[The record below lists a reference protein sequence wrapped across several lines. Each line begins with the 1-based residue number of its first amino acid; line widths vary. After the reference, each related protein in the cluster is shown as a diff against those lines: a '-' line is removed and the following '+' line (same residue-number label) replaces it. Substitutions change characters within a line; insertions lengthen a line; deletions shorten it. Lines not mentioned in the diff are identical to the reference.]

1 MSIFPILYGMAEAK
15 TDRPRGK
22 ELQEVISFCKTLV
35 FLLAAFFLLR
45 ATVVEAFKIP
55 SGSMIPTLMIGDQ
68 ILVTKFSYG
77 IRIPFKAEAL
87 YTFAEPTRGEIVV
100 FTRMDDSPFGSES
113 EINIVKRVIGLPGD
127 VVEVQGTT
135 LYLNNQPYPEPYAR
149 WKEGGR
155 ENFPATVVPEGQLF
169 LLGDNRDHSRDSR
182 TWPEH
187 FIDMKK
193 VKGKAVIIYWSWDS
207 LSRIG
212 TIIR

>member
-1 MSIFPILYGMAEAK
+1 MTNSPEVKKEKA
-15 TDRPRGK
+15 RGS
-22 ELQEVISFCKTLV
+22 ELQEVFSFCKTLV
-35 FLLAAFFLLR
+35 FLLVAFFLLR

-68 ILVTKFSYG
+68 ILVTKFTYG

-87 YTFAEPTRGEIVV
+87 YTYSTPKHGEIVV
-100 FTRMDDSPFGSES
+100 FTRKDDSPFGDES

-127 VVEVQGTT
+127 IVEVQGTT
-135 LYLNNQPYPEPYAR
+135 LYLNNMPYPEPYAR

-155 ENFPATVVPEGQLF
+155 EDFPATEVPEGHLF

-187 FIDMKK
+187 FIDKKK
-193 VKGKAVIIYWSWDS
+193 VKGKAIIIYWSWDS